1 MSYIKINYNDA
12 TKIEKE
18 LLKETIK
25 KLVKQETPF
34 FNAMVV
40 TPKPKIKGFEIY
52 RQIKPYNDFI
62 NRLQFNIHFET
73 RSYEILFTNY
83 HVRNFEIYNKILNN
97 SNDQDLIKF
106 KVKLLLS
113 STMLKRSKFSDKP
126 KTYIISDFE
135 HYQVDLQDEYLK
147 SLGLNWFSRKITEL
161 VYFLK
166 HK

>member
-1 MSYIKINYNDA
+1 MSYIRINYNDA

-25 KLVKQETPF
+25 KLVKEETPF
-34 FNAMVV
+34 FNEMFV

-52 RQIKPYNDFI
+52 RQIKPYSDFI

-83 HVRNFEIYNKILNN
+83 HARNFEIFNKILNN

-113 STMLKRSKFSDKP
+113 STALRRSKFSDKP
-126 KTYIISDFE
+126 KTYIISDFK
-135 HYQVDLQDEYLK
+135 HYELDLQDEYLK
-147 SLGLNWFSRKITEL
+147 SLGLNWFSRKIMKL

>member
-1 MSYIKINYNDA
+1 MSYIRINYNDA

-25 KLVKQETPF
+25 KLVKEETPF
-34 FNAMVV
+34 FNEMFV

-52 RQIKPYNDFI
+52 RQIKSYNDFI

-73 RSYEILFTNY
+73 RSYEIIFTNY
-83 HVRNFEIYNKILNN
+83 HARNFEIFNKILNN

-113 STMLKRSKFSDKP
+113 STMLKHSKFSDKP
-126 KTYIISDFE
+126 KICIIADFK
-135 HYQVDLQDEYLK
+135 HYELDLQDEYLK
-147 SLGLNWFSRKITEL
+147 SLGLNWFSRKIMKL